1 MKNEYDARRRNLGV
15 EPPSK
20 PKIWRRR
27 AFFVGGVV
35 LSIILIVAGAV
46 LWWHLTR
53 VTTVRAVVRAS
64 IVSLST
70 DVDARMQKLFVKPG
84 DKVKAGDVVAR
95 LEDKAL
101 QAALASAQSEKII
114 KESLFAQAKA
124 SAELTQASV
133 NAEIAL
139 AKARVEIAGARVTL
153 AKAALDLRKTKL
165 PVEIRRAQ
173 AQRDEAQARLNFL
186 QKGLRQE
193 AIDAAKARLDT
204 AKARELLGQLQVR
217 LTEEL
222 VKREVES
229 LLALE
234 VRKTELVAQK
244 NEARETELRLAQ
256 LEQGAMPEEIEA
268 VHQALQAREADLELV
283 RANAKEPEALAA
295 ELAMREAELVEAK
308 AQLKRAEDQKFQ
320 IVLATE
326 KVKAAEAELSK
337 AKADLEG
344 REAVLK
350 GTSII
355 SPVAGTVI
363 RTFDHE
369 GEVCRKAV
377 PTILVADDSA
387 GRWIEG
393 FVTEYDASRV
403 RAGQPA
409 EVEVVLGSGDY
420 IDVVVDAIG
429 LHTSAISR
437 ENTSGFFANGQEN
450 DGLVWIKLRPVKEMN
465 DLLPGMSAAAVIRV
479 R

>member
-1 MKNEYDARRRNLGV
+1 
-15 EPPSK
+15 
-20 PKIWRRR
+20 
-27 AFFVGGVV
+27 
-35 LSIILIVAGAV
+35 
-46 LWWHLTR
+46 
-53 VTTVRAVVRAS
+53 
-64 IVSLST
+64 
-70 DVDARMQKLFVKPG
+70 
-84 DKVKAGDVVAR
+84 
-95 LEDKAL
+95 
-101 QAALASAQSEKII
+101 LASAQSEKTI

-124 SAELTQASV
+124 SAELTQANV
-133 NAEIAL
+133 EAEIAL
-139 AKARVEIAGARVTL
+139 ARARVEIAGARVTL

-173 AQRDEAQARLNFL
+173 AQRDEAQARLSFL
-186 QKGLRQE
+186 QKGLREE
-193 AIDAAKARLDT
+193 AIEAAKARLET

-229 LLALE
+229 HLALE
-234 VRKTELVAQK
+234 VRKTELVAQR

-256 LEQGAMPEEIEA
+256 LEKGAMPEEIEA
-268 VHQALQAREADLELV
+268 ARQALGAREADLDLV

-308 AQLKRAEDQKFQ
+308 AQLRRAEEQKFQ
-320 IVLATE
+320 IVLAKE
-326 KVKAAEAELSK
+326 KVKAAEAELEK
-337 AKADLEG
+337 ARADVAG

-350 GTSII
+350 GMTIV
-355 SPVAGTVI
+355 SPVTGTVI

-377 PTILVADDSA
+377 ASILVADDSA

-403 RAGQPA
+403 RVGQPA
-409 EVEVVLGSGDY
+409 EVEVVIGSGDY
-420 IDVVVDAIG
+420 IDAVVDSIG

-437 ENTSGFFANGQEN
+437 ENTSGFFANGEN
-450 DGLVWIKLRPVKEMN
+450 DGLVWIRLRPVNVKDMAA
-465 DLLPGMSAAAVIRV
+465 LLPGMTAAAVIRV